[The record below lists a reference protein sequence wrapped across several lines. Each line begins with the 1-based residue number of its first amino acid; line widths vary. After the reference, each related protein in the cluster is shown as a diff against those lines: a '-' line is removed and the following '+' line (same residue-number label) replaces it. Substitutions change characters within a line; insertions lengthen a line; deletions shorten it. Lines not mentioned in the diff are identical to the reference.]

1 MPKTIHVRNVPDD
14 LHRKVKARANRAG
27 LSLSAYV
34 LRELEQA
41 LAIPPVEV
49 VLARIAKRDRPAP
62 TESPAQMIR
71 AERGAIDR

>member
-1 MPKTIHVRNVPDD
+1 MSKSIQVRNVPDD
-14 LHRKVKARANRAG
+14 QHRRVEARVRRAR

-41 LAIPPVEV
+41 LAISPVEV
-49 VLARIAKRDRPAP
+49 VLARIAKRDRLAP

>member
-1 MPKTIHVRNVPDD
+1 MSKTIYVRNVPDD
-14 LHRKVKARANRAG
+14 LHRKVEARARRAR

-34 LRELEQA
+34 LHELEQA
-41 LAIPPVEV
+41 LAIPPLEV
-49 VLARIAKRDRPAP
+49 VLARIAKRDRLVP